1 VILFSKKVF
10 SGASQINEEARRT
23 SRRCIKHAVIDSKY
37 YLVDYGYPNRT
48 GYLTPFKG
56 STHIDDASIF
66 ICTGPNE
73 E

>member
-1 VILFSKKVF
+1 
-10 SGASQINEEARRT
+10 
-23 SRRCIKHAVIDSKY
+23 
-37 YLVDYGYPNRT
+37 VDYGYPNRT

-66 ICTGPNE
+66 VCTGPNE